1 MKIRRSCF
9 QVHATPAGAELARED
24 VGSGG
29 EDVAYDGLFVSKL
42 RYDEGVVILF
52 WLLKRLFI
60 RI

>member
-9 QVHATPAGAELARED
+9 QVHATPGAELARED

-42 RYDEGVVILF
+42 RYDVGVVILF